1 MANISSHGSVKQYY
15 AHVARA
21 RADASMTYPRSI
33 HSPKVP
39 GRKASVVALLLLW
52 TALTPIC
59 LSAQQDQ
66 PQTVAPQQV
75 PPTPAPSFDLSDEV
89 VRDVLT
95 NFQRAIETRT
105 FDRLLDTF
113 DRDSMKDFPEVRD
126 QFAAFFN
133 LHDNIKFRYQ
143 LLQATADKGIA
154 FATADIDMEAQ
165 PADDLPTEQRRST
178 QMRFQMKQ
186 TPKGW
191 RIIGI
196 KPMDFFSK

>member
-1 MANISSHGSVKQYY
+1 MTDSRPISSS
-15 AHVARA
+15 
-21 RADASMTYPRSI
+21 
-33 HSPKVP
+33 KVP
-39 GRKASVVALLLLW
+39 GVVFRLLAALLLW
-52 TALTPIC
+52 TLLSPVCLT
-59 LSAQQDQ
+59 AQQNQ
-66 PQTVAPQQV
+66 PPAAPAEAT
-75 PPTPAPSFDLSDEV
+75 PPTPTQSFDLSDEV

-95 NFQRAIETRT
+95 NFQRAIEARN

-113 DRDSMKDFPEVRD
+113 DRESMKDFYEIREE
-126 QFAAFFN
+126 FAAFFS

-143 LLQATADKGIA
+143 LLQATADKDVA
-154 FATADIDMEAQ
+154 FATADVDMDAQ

-196 KPMDFFSK
+196 KPMDFFAK